1 MLFRIAYQRHS
12 SIIYSSQIF
21 FGMKS
26 LHRKSSLFSLLRNKF
41 AFILFV
47 SMAGLFSS
55 EKGSSLCNTYFMNVA
70 DVMPYFN
77 KN

>member
-1 MLFRIAYQRHS
+1 
-12 SIIYSSQIF
+12 
-21 FGMKS
+21 MKS